1 MVVVVGDKHVDR
13 AETKVVGCVV
23 NEAISGSKRG
33 CDAGGV
39 SGITLQSSD
48 PDVTCTVSAML
59 RFLQFAATGR
69 PRVVASFPV
78 VGHTRLSTLVASSFG
93 FLRMASSVGVSGDMG
108 MAVMVARVM
117 PRSWS
122 ATAFRGLSGPDEGL
136 WSLRRGVDAGR
147 RARAVLS
154 SGAGG
159 GWSRL
164 RFGDGYAS
172 CMGISPVEWG
182 RGEPELHED
191 C

>member
-1 MVVVVGDKHVDR
+1 VG
-13 AETKVVGCVV
+13 GCVV

-39 SGITLQSSD
+39 SGITLGESSD
-48 PDVTCTVSAML
+48 PGVTCTVSVREL
-59 RFLQFAATGR
+59 RFLQPATGR
-69 PRVVASFPV
+69 SRVVTVSFSV
-78 VGHTRLSTLVASSFG
+78 VGDMALSTLMAASSFG
-93 FLRMASSVGVSGDMG
+93 FLRTASSVGVSGDMG
-108 MAVMVARVM
+108 MAAMVVRAI

-136 WSLRRGVDAGR
+136 WSLRCCGLEAGR

-164 RFGDGYAS
+164 RFGEGWAS
-172 CMGISPVEWG
+172 CVGISPVG
-182 RGEPELHED
+182 MGELRIT
-191 C
+191 